1 MASCVY
7 IKRIKETETIGC
19 VLIQLLNLYCLR
31 QDEYLFKDKTTLD
44 PSCLS
49 EANTG
54 LAVDA
59 VCFVF
64 AMIQYRI
71 FKSIYFK
78 YVIREHRKQSD
89 MATRLDDLWFCSLLF
104 LQTCN
109 LNSKKYFISCT
120 CIAILEFILTYTFV
134 FTALT

>member
-1 MASCVY
+1 MDFVYVISIMFQVASCVY
-7 IKRIKETETIGC
+7 IDKIKRRQKTGC

-31 QDEYLFKDKTTLD
+31 QKEYAPPIYRTDD
-44 PSCLS
+44 PNCLS

-64 AMIQYRI
+64 AIIQYRI

-78 YVIREHRKQSD
+78 YVIREHKKQSD
-89 MATRLDDLWFCSLLF
+89 MAAR
-104 LQTCN
+104 
-109 LNSKKYFISCT
+109 
-120 CIAILEFILTYTFV
+120 
-134 FTALT
+134 